1 MTTTDG
7 MPQVHTM
14 RRGAPDRLPLVLL
27 HGFPLDHRMWLDVVD
42 LLTGDPT
49 VLGVDLPGF
58 GASPS
63 GPDAAQALG
72 AAADPSLEVVADAV
86 AAALRGQGV
95 DRAVVAG
102 LSLGGYVAMALVERH
117 PDLVAGLGLV
127 DTKST
132 ADTEEA
138 RAKRLEIAR
147 TVTAEMR
154 VDAVLGMRTA
164 LLGTT
169 NRVGRPDLTERLELW
184 IRDQGPAAIAWVQEA
199 MAARPDRT
207 HVLAGYQ
214 GPAVVVVGEED
225 EIAPVA
231 AAQHM
236 VDALTDAELV
246 VVPAVGHMSSNES
259 PEPVAS
265 ALRNLLARAEAGA
278 SAGAAAGGER
288 TGN

>member
-1 MTTTDG
+1 MTTDG
-7 MPQVHTM
+7 MPQVHTV
-14 RRGAPDRLPLVLL
+14 RRGAPGRLPLVLL

-42 LLTGDPT
+42 LLAGDPT
-49 VLGVDLPGF
+49 VLAVDLPGF

-63 GPDAAQALG
+63 GPDVAQALG
-72 AAADPSLEVVADAV
+72 AAPEPSLDVVADGV
-86 AAALRGQGV
+86 AAALRAEGV

-132 ADTEEA
+132 ADTDEA
-138 RAKRLEIAR
+138 RERRHDVAR
-147 TVTAEMR
+147 TVMAEMR

-164 LLGTT
+164 LLGAT
-169 NRVGRPDLTERLELW
+169 NRVARPDLSERLERW
-184 IRDQGPAAIAWVQEA
+184 IRDQGPAAVAYAQEA

-207 HVLAGYQ
+207 AVLAGYS
-214 GPAVVVVGEED
+214 GPAVVVVGDED

-236 VDALTDAELV
+236 VDALADAELV
-246 VVPAVGHMSSNES
+246 VVPRAGHMTSNES
-259 PEPVAS
+259 PEPVAA
-265 ALRNLLARAEAGA
+265 ALGGLLARAQG
-278 SAGAAAGGER
+278 
-288 TGN
+288 